1 MKDVFS
7 VKHTTTVNL
16 HRISIN
22 ACCSERN
29 VRNVANLIK
38 SIFSF
43 YRMYSMF
50 YLFNQYVLFIFLLFI
65 CKKYIMRLHLT
76 PISNKF
82 PRILPFRTYINIY
95 YWNGWPSFM
104 RSCFLY
110 LSSFLGNTSMWWVY
124 MYEEVKSTCILGLLL
139 LPVRYFPFWCT
150 RWYYFFCD
158 KTISQQ
164 RSVLFV

>member
-1 MKDVFS
+1 MQ
-7 VKHTTTVNL
+7 
-16 HRISIN
+16 
-22 ACCSERN
+22 C
-29 VRNVANLIK
+29 
-38 SIFSF
+38 
-43 YRMYSMF
+43 
-50 YLFNQYVLFIFLLFI
+50 FIFTTNMFRGTARDIYILAVYL
-65 CKKYIMRLHLT
+65 YDNIMRLHLT

-82 PRILPFRTYINIY
+82 LRILPFRTYINIY

-164 RSVLFV
+164 RSVWFV

>member
-1 MKDVFS
+1 MQCLS
-7 VKHTTTVNL
+7 L
-16 HRISIN
+16 Q
-22 ACCSERN
+22 
-29 VRNVANLIK
+29 LICLGEARD
-38 SIFSF
+38 I
-43 YRMYSMF
+43 YILAV
-50 YLFNQYVLFIFLLFI
+50 YLYDN
-65 CKKYIMRLHLT
+65 IMRLHLT

-82 PRILPFRTYINIY
+82 LRILPFRTYINIY

-164 RSVLFV
+164 RSVWFV